1 MKSKSRWPSWTD
13 GAGNGSSAA
22 VDDPSAMLANTAAP
36 TAENC
41 QIAFIILLCR
51 RESGHSK

>member
-1 MKSKSRWPSWTD
+1 
-13 GAGNGSSAA
+13 
-22 VDDPSAMLANTAAP
+22 MLTNTAAA

-41 QIAFIILLCR
+41 RTAFIILLCR

>member
-1 MKSKSRWPSWTD
+1 
-13 GAGNGSSAA
+13 
-22 VDDPSAMLANTAAP
+22 MLTNTAAA

-41 QIAFIILLCR
+41 QNVFIILLCR

>member
-1 MKSKSRWPSWTD
+1 
-13 GAGNGSSAA
+13 
-22 VDDPSAMLANTAAP
+22 MLANTTAT

-41 QIAFIILLCR
+41 HIDFMILLCR